1 MVNALEFRSEG
12 RWFKAQSLPSC
23 SFFRQDTLLHIVS
36 LSHSGVQMGTGDI
49 LLALILYHVPLLT
62 SVDLML
68 SGYGDSQM

>member
-1 MVNALEFRSEG
+1 MGRRLNKYEPMCLCWWGHGGVVVNALEFRS
-12 RWFKAQSLPSC
+12 
-23 SFFRQDTLLHIVS
+23 V
-36 LSHSGVQMGTGDI
+36 VQGTGDI